1 MVLVRWMPVPS
12 CAHIP
17 VVIEKIIALQSA
29 GGGVFDVAVVGA
41 GIVGL
46 ACARAAALRGL
57 RVVVIDRDAQANGA
71 SVRNFGFVT
80 VTGQERGLPWD
91 RARRACAIWKEVAQQ
106 ARIPILQR
114 GMWMTTRR
122 AEGVA
127 VLEAFL
133 QTEMG
138 EGCELL
144 DRAAALKQGAGFV
157 TADIRAMLTSSI
169 DVRVESREAI
179 PKIAAWLTERW
190 GVVFMRQTAVV
201 SVEPPTVVTT
211 RGIVQAES
219 VVVCPGDDLVGLYA
233 ERIAGYGVT
242 RCKLQMLRLADPG
255 VRLPS
260 ALMSDL
266 GLIRYAGYSALPAS
280 AALRARLEKEQPEH
294 LAHGIHLIIVQSADG
309 TLVVGD
315 SHHYAATPDF
325 SSDARVDALIL
336 EEFAAATGRAPPAV
350 VERWTGTYS
359 AASERT
365 MFMDA
370 PDPRVRLA
378 MVTGGSGAST
388 GFAIGEDVI
397 NDLFTGSRP

>member
-1 MVLVRWMPVPS
+1 M
-12 CAHIP
+12 
-17 VVIEKIIALQSA
+17 
-29 GGGVFDVAVVGA
+29 
-41 GIVGL
+41 
-46 ACARAAALRGL
+46 
-57 RVVVIDRDAQANGA
+57 
-71 SVRNFGFVT
+71 
-80 VTGQERGLPWD
+80 
-91 RARRACAIWKEVAQQ
+91 
-106 ARIPILQR
+106 
-114 GMWMTTRR
+114 TRR

-144 DRAAALKQGAGFV
+144 DRAAALKRAAGFV
-157 TADIRAMLTSSI
+157 TTDVKAMLTSSI

-179 PKIAAWLTERW
+179 PKIAAWLREQW
-190 GVVFMRQTAVV
+190 GVVFMRQTAVL
-201 SVEPPTVVTT
+201 SVEPPNVGTT
-211 RGIVQAES
+211 RGTVQAGS

-233 ERIAGYGVT
+233 DRIAGYGVS

-266 GLIRYAGYSALPAS
+266 GMVRYAGYAALPAS
-280 AALRARLEKEQPEH
+280 AALRARLEQEQPDH
-294 LAHGIHLIIVQSADG
+294 LANGIHLIIVQSADG

-336 EEFAAATGRAPPAV
+336 QEFAAATGRAPPAV

-359 AASERT
+359 AAAERT
-365 MFMDA
+365 MFIDA
-370 PDPRVRLA
+370 PAPRVRLA

-388 GFAIGEDVI
+388 GFAIGEEVI
-397 NDLFTGSRP
+397 NDLFSGSDP